1 MNALHRLFAG
11 LAVVA
16 LCNLNAFATTPEQAA
31 ADYFAAF
38 RNGDLNAVAASMH
51 PDELAAFKATML
63 PVIEKGM
70 AIKDPRADLM
80 NLRQIAGE
88 DGIDG
93 LRAMTDE
100 AFFARFMGWL
110 FEQNPMLQTSMAG
123 AEVTPIGHVREG
135 DLAHVVYRMEVDV
148 LGSRISQG
156 TAISLK
162 SFNDAWRLMLT
173 GEVEGMGRLIEANL
187 DMIAP

>member
-1 MNALHRLFAG
+1 MNMVRLLTILVASALLN
-11 LAVVA
+11 LAAVA
-16 LCNLNAFATTPEQAA
+16 ATPEQAA
-31 ADYFAAF
+31 AEYFAAF
-38 RNGDLNAVAASMH
+38 RKGDLNAVAASMH
-51 PDELAAFKATML
+51 PDELVSFKATML

-80 NLRQIAGE
+80 NLRQIAGA
-88 DGIDG
+88 DG
-93 LRAMTDE
+93 LEGLKAMTDE

-123 AEVTPIGHVREG
+123 ADVTPIGHVREG
-135 DLAHVVYRMEVDV
+135 DKAHVVYRMDMDV
-148 LGSRISQG
+148 LGSRISQV

-162 SFNDAWRLMLT
+162 QFNDSWRLLLT